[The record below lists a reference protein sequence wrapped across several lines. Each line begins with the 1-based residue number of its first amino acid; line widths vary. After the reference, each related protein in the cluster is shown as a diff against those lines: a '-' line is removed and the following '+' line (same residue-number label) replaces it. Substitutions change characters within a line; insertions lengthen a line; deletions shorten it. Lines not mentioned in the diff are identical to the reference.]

1 MSFRDSVGTE
11 AHLLF
16 LEIVHQPYAWMT
28 LASIVCT
35 YIKMKHGRILTI
47 KQGEKATKIE
57 GITEKELSKLLNSAD
72 SLTIETREDNS

>member
-1 MSFRDSVGTE
+1 
-11 AHLLF
+11 
-16 LEIVHQPYAWMT
+16 
-28 LASIVCT
+28 
-35 YIKMKHGRILTI
+35 MKHGRILTI